1 MAVRYIT
8 EAELV
13 SILPAY
19 LRKQLLDDDH
29 NGIEEVGLADQ
40 IISDAA
46 DQVDAILSL
55 RYHVPF
61 DETNLPTLVRHA
73 TKQVARFLMHQRRS
87 TIKQW
92 MIDDYDRQLE
102 QLAAAADPGSQD
114 ISSGVGVDPEP
125 EESSSVKARV
135 VASGAPRISTRSSWG
150 EY

>member
-19 LRKQLLDDDH
+19 LQTQLLDDDH
-29 NGIEEVGLADQ
+29 DGSEEPGLADQ

-73 TKQVARFLMHQRRS
+73 TKQIARFLMHQRRS
-87 TIKQW
+87 KIKQW
-92 MIDDYDRQLE
+92 MVDDYDRILE

-125 EESSSVKARV
+125 EESETAKGRV
-135 VASGAPRISTRSSWG
+135 VASGAARVSTRAAWSV
-150 EY
+150 Y